1 MRSALVLVFVIACGG
16 GDDSS
21 KSGAAQLSGDACAAH
36 IDQASCVADSPCQ
49 WYALGR
55 PCPGDGSYCQSGVC
69 QDPNAGGGSGSGGAG
84 AACAC
89 PDGGVCFEQ
98 VGGTVQQGSAGE
110 EIQCA
115 VPGAGS
121 GDACARIEGQ
131 GTCRPS
137 ETVSGL
143 CVCDN
148 GIR

>member
-1 MRSALVLVFVIACGG
+1 MRTTVVLAFLIACGG
-16 GDDSS
+16 DDGG
-21 KSGAAQLSGDACAAH
+21 KSGAAQLSGDSCAAH
-36 IDQASCVADSPCQ
+36 VDQESCVADSPCQ
-49 WYALGR
+49 WYGLGR
-55 PCPGDGSYCQSGVC
+55 PCPADGSYCQSGVC
-69 QDPNAGGGSGSGGAG
+69 QDPGAGGGSGSGGAG

-98 VGGTVQQGSAGE
+98 VGGTVQQGSGGD

-115 VPGAGS
+115 VPGSGS
-121 GDACARIEGQ
+121 GDVCARIEGQ
-131 GTCRPS
+131 GTCQPS